1 LSIFNEENVRYL
13 IVGGYALMLYTEPRF
28 TKDLDLWVEPSKDNA
43 ARVFRSLARFGAPLQ
58 NVTAEDF
65 ATKDTFY
72 QIGQPPIRVD
82 VMTGITGVEFE
93 EAWQRRRQSQLAG
106 ESVAFLS
113 REDLI
118 RNKRAVGRLRD
129 LADVESLE
137 HE

>member
-1 LSIFNEENVRYL
+1 
-13 IVGGYALMLYTEPRF
+13 M
-28 TKDLDLWVEPSKDNA
+28 
-43 ARVFRSLARFGAPLQ
+43 Q
-58 NVTAEDF
+58 NVTVEDF

-72 QIGQPPIRVD
+72 QMGQPPIRVD